1 MKRKKIWAIAL
12 LSVMLVASCQSK
24 VAPVQEENQETV
36 NLILGDYTDTKVTVD
51 GSTGACTWTTGDDM
65 AIYISGTG
73 AGYYSKVIN
82 GEMVVI
88 STTAGQARAGYGI
101 YPAASAVAGRVTAED
116 LWVNYPDEYDY
127 TGKTTE
133 TYTPMPMVAV
143 NAPNTD
149 LTFYNV
155 GGVLRLTVKNVPVNT
170 EYLKITF
177 PGINITGYYKVAN
190 PGTET
195 ATLTYKERGTD
206 NATIKIIKV
215 TAKKEVIVNLPLPQG
230 DYSTVTGNRIQV
242 IAQDADKASLAT
254 VTTSISYWTTIS
266 RKKGKKLS
274 VDFGPASFLISTAAT
289 TLWKSENVTF
299 ETSGSGY
306 TYSWTSGNDA
316 VATVDGNGV
325 VTAKGKGS
333 TTITASINS
342 GLASAS
348 QTVYVNE
355 VTSVAVAVTTT
366 PIAVGGT
373 TAVTADL
380 TLNSGAAT
388 NGTILYYPPVTWTS
402 SETSYVTVP
411 SQTSLVITA
420 TGVAAGTSSVTAT
433 IAGDYT
439 TSGSAASGSADV
451 VVE

>member
-1 MKRKKIWAIAL
+1 MIWAIAL
-12 LSVMLVASCQSK
+12 LSAVLMASCQSK
-24 VAPVQEENQETV
+24 EAPVQEENQETV
-36 NLILGDYTDTKVTVD
+36 NLILGDYNETKVNVD
-51 GSTGACTWTTGDDM
+51 GSTGVCTWTTGDDM

-73 AGYYSKVIN
+73 AGYYNKVVN

-88 STTAGQARAGYGI
+88 STTAGQTRDGYAI
-101 YPAASAVAGRVTAED
+101 YPAASAVAGYVTASD
-116 LWVNYPDEYDY
+116 LWVNYPYEYDY
-127 TGKTTE
+127 TGQTTE

-177 PGINITGYYKVAN
+177 PGINLTGSFKVTN

-195 ATLTYKERGTD
+195 ATLTFQECGTD
-206 NATIKIIKV
+206 NATIKIDKV
-215 TAKKEVIVNLPLPQG
+215 TAKKDVIVNLPLPQG
-230 DYSTVTGNRIQV
+230 TYSTVTGKKIQV
-242 IAQDADKASLAT
+242 NALDGTKASLAT
-254 VTTSISYWTTIS
+254 VATSIAYWTSIS

-274 VDFGPASFLISTAAT
+274 VDFGPASFLIATEAA
-289 TLWKSENVTF
+289 TLWKSESVTY

-306 TYSWTSGNDA
+306 TYTWTTGNDA

-325 VTAKGKGS
+325 VTARGAGS
-333 TTITASINS
+333 TTITASING
-342 GLASAS
+342 GLATAS

-355 VTSVAVAVTTT
+355 VTSVAVAVTTS

-373 TAVTADL
+373 TAVTANL
-380 TLNSGAAT
+380 TINGGSAA

-402 SETSYVTVP
+402 SQNSFVTVP
-411 SQTSLVITA
+411 SQTSRVITA
-420 TGVAAGTSSVTAT
+420 TGVAAGTSSVTAK

-439 TSGSAASGSADV
+439 TSESDESGSADV